1 MTHKIYWAERG
12 LRYLYEVVVAELFMY
27 TFCMIFMR
35 QDPRFTDAIWIAG
48 IFLLSYLIRDFAPN
62 HILLTI
68 GHLVLAG
75 LLSCRAQYGFEWL
88 QGFMI
93 SGICCHVRLLMQREV
108 PDLQI

>member
-12 LRYLYEVVVAELFMY
+12 LRYLYEVVTAELFMY

-62 HILLTI
+62 HILLTQWYRRLEYI
-68 GHLVLAG
+68 HKKDGKK
-75 LLSCRAQYGFEWL
+75 LLTSY
-88 QGFMI
+88 I
-93 SGICCHVRLLMQREV
+93 
-108 PDLQI
+108 